1 MLVRFPFRSYL
12 ALVLAALA
20 IPLLAAGSA
29 QATAN
34 VTCSLVAAGP
44 AGPEGDVLEVVDLS
58 RSVTH
63 IYREGDA
70 IIVSNN
76 DDEARAACGGGAP
89 TVFNVDQ
96 IDYASAN
103 GVLFLNYSGSTG
115 PLAPGASSEPGAD
128 EIEVSLDLSYDSKVL
143 NVGGSAAAEKIEAGQ
158 LGRGAIG
165 VNLNA
170 QADGSA
176 QDADVTMAVPVAAE
190 AYVRVLAK
198 DGDDTLSALGGPAF
212 TAPIAVERLVMGGG
226 PGDDILN
233 GGPFRDTLSG
243 NDGDD
248 QLFGG
253 RGRDKLLVGPG
264 RDLALGGKGG
274 DDIENMSNVGG
285 IAEDLLP
292 DRIFGGAGN
301 DSISVSQE
309 LGGDRVNCG
318 AGRRDDV
325 FIDAGDLVQACE
337 DVDRR

>member
-1 MLVRFPFRSYL
+1 MLVRPGSRL
-12 ALVLAALA
+12 RLVAVLTAFATLFAASA
-20 IPLLAAGSA
+20 A
-29 QATAN
+29 QATEN
-34 VTCSLVAAGP
+34 VTCSLVSAGP
-44 AGPEGDVLEVVDLS
+44 AGPTGDVLEVVDLS
-58 RSVTH
+58 RSVSH
-63 IYREGDA
+63 VYREGDA

-76 DDEARAACGGGAP
+76 SDSERAVCSGGAP
-89 TVFNVDQ
+89 TVFN
-96 IDYASAN
+96 IDRIEYSSAN

-115 PLAPGASSEPGAD
+115 PLAPGASAEPGAD

-143 NVGGSAAAEKIEAGQ
+143 NVGGTAAAEKIEVGQ
-158 LGRGAIG
+158 LGRKAIG

-176 QDADVTMAVPVAAE
+176 QDADVTMAVPEAAE

-212 TAPIAVERLVMGGG
+212 TDPISVERLVMSGG
-226 PGDDILN
+226 PGDDVLN
-233 GGPFRDTLSG
+233 GGPFRDALSG

-248 QLFGG
+248 QLLGG

-274 DDIENMSNVGG
+274 DDIENISDVGG

-309 LGGDRVNCG
+309 LGGDRVDCG

-325 FIDAGDLVQACE
+325 FMDAGDRARACE